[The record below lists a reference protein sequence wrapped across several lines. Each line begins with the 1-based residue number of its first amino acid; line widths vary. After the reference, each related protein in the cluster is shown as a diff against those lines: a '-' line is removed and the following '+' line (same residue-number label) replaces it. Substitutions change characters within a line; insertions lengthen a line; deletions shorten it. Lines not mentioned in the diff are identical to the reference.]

1 MKAQRKMLL
10 LLSLIVLVLS
20 FTACSKKVATKTVPA
35 TSEKQTATVDSKKA
49 VATTKPASVAISNDL
64 YQYQVLINGIAYS
77 LPAAFSTFEKN
88 GWVGEDFLKSTLA
101 PNKYKIVYLKKGEQT
116 MMINIA
122 NFGTDVLPLSKCHV
136 GAITIDSEN
145 IKKGTTIS
153 IAKGITIG
161 STNAEVTA
169 AFGKASSQYNGD
181 TRIKLTYKS
190 GTYSNYEISIDT
202 KTKKVSSIKLENLA
216 PPAKAAAKS
225 TDTNIPTVVKNYKAP
240 SSVGKDLLS
249 FQVKYGGKFYKLPV
263 PITELIKNGWVLQ
276 STSSK
281 VIPAKSSA
289 VGVEL
294 RKDNQVLRT
303 QIKNYSDKGQPLK
316 YCFATYIEY
325 YNNGAVID
333 LDLPKGISQKSTL
346 AQVTAAFGKPTKVD
360 SSPSF
365 KYYTYGKIFE
375 QVVFMTKDGKIEKIE
390 VNYAPK
396 DLN

>member
-1 MKAQRKMLL
+1 MKTQRKMLL

-20 FTACSKKVATKTVPA
+20 FTACSKKVANKTVPA
-35 TSEKQTATVDSKKA
+35 TTVDSKKA

-64 YQYQVLINGIAYS
+64 YQYQVLINGISYS

-116 MMINIA
+116 MMISIA
-122 NFGTDVLPLSKCHV
+122 NFGTDVLPLSKCLV
-136 GAITIDSEN
+136 GAITIDSES

-161 STNAEVTA
+161 STTAEVIA

-181 TRIKLTYKS
+181 TLTKLTYKS

-225 TDTNIPTVVKNYKAP
+225 TDTNIPEVVKSYKAP

-263 PITELIKNGWVLQ
+263 PITELITNGWVLQ
-276 STSSK
+276 STSSSL
-281 VIPAKSSA
+281 IPAKSST

-333 LDLPKGISQKSTL
+333 LELPKGISQKSTL
-346 AQVTAAFGKPTKVD
+346 AQVTAAYGKPTKVD

-375 QVVFMTKDGKIEKIE
+375 QVVFMTKDNKIEKIE